1 MADNEVKTPSDKPA
15 DSAAAAE
22 AKPGG
27 GAQDAAASRPD
38 LRPRILS
45 RSERESLRARLQKK
59 FH

>member
-1 MADNEVKTPSDKPA
+1 MADDEGKTPSDKPA
-15 DSAAAAE
+15 ASAAE
-22 AKPGG
+22 AKPSG
-27 GAQDAAASRPD
+27 GAQETAVSRPD

>member
-1 MADNEVKTPSDKPA
+1 MADDEGKTENPA
-15 DSAAAAE
+15 ASAAAAE

-27 GAQDAAASRPD
+27 EAQEAAVRRPD

>member
-1 MADNEVKTPSDKPA
+1 MADNEDKRRDKPA
-15 DSAAAAE
+15 AEAAAE

-27 GAQDAAASRPD
+27 ETQEEGVSRPD

-45 RSERESLRARLQKK
+45 ANERETLRARLQKK